1 MFPSREDRAATDKPK
16 HPCSTNF
23 RQSTWKSSKQNQRSL
38 RKLVKLDNKMLRW
51 HSSTLTTEQLSRAK
65 TSLLVILLCLG
76 ITRIIGS
83 LNYWRASAKTKTKE
97 ITATIH
103 MKVTNHKE
111 PRRTPSKQP
120 ASSEEE
126 LERLARIFWIN
137 HRAKRRK
144 AKTIPDSLRNT
155 T

>member
-1 MFPSREDRAATDKPK
+1 MTVHLSERVPTCFFSLNLTPSRCIIYLLSTWYPAFLMFPSREDRAATDKPK

-65 TSLLVILLCLG
+65 TALLVILLCLG

-83 LNYWRASAKTKTKE
+83 LNYWRAFAKE
-97 ITATIH
+97 I
-103 MKVTNHKE
+103 
-111 PRRTPSKQP
+111 
-120 ASSEEE
+120 SSVVK
-126 LERLARIFWIN
+126 L
-137 HRAKRRK
+137 KPK
-144 AKTIPDSLRNT
+144 PKPKPK
-155 T
+155 

>member
-1 MFPSREDRAATDKPK
+1 
-16 HPCSTNF
+16 
-23 RQSTWKSSKQNQRSL
+23 
-38 RKLVKLDNKMLRW
+38 
-51 HSSTLTTEQLSRAK
+51 
-65 TSLLVILLCLG
+65 
-76 ITRIIGS
+76 
-83 LNYWRASAKTKTKE
+83 
-97 ITATIH
+97 

-111 PRRTPSKQP
+111 PRRTQSNSKQP